1 MSTGYKVWRP
11 SNPHGYVAPEFDENG
26 LLLNAD
32 SDKEDQPR
40 QQGSQQGDLEE
51 GTVEDDKFLNNPD
64 PTHNFLSTPTT
75 KSTVPVDT
83 DHVSI
88 GM

>member
-1 MSTGYKVWRP
+1 VPK
-11 SNPHGYVAPEFDENG
+11 
-26 LLLNAD
+26 
-32 SDKEDQPR
+32 K
-40 QQGSQQGDLEE
+40 DL
-51 GTVEDDKFLNNPD
+51 KFLNNPD